1 MFVSSLLFEL
11 LTAIVLDNFSDPDEE
26 EEVTVPPEF
35 GGNFTDTW
43 VNYDP
48 EADKLIP
55 IHVLCKLLTEVKVSD
70 ELGMLFASKKEAT
83 IALNHMDIATVDVGN
98 GLEVHYVDVLT
109 AVIKHIFMQRYVLKL
124 KF

>member
-1 MFVSSLLFEL
+1 MFEL
-11 LTAIVLDNFSDPDEE
+11 LTAIVLDNFSDPDDE

-70 ELGMLFASKKEAT
+70 EFGMLFASRKDAT

-109 AVIKHIFMQRYVLKL
+109 AVIKHMFMQRYAYVVTR
-124 KF
+124 